1 MSDRDPVGT
10 EADKA
15 LWARFKATA
24 PAAPAAAMAP
34 VFDDDLAAWLDG
46 RLPAADAARVEAR
59 LAADPSLLDLALDAA
74 HALRAYAPAPERL
87 VVRAQALAG
96 FEAERR
102 ASPGGL
108 RAWLSGWRRSFEM
121 ALVAGA
127 FLIVCATGFSLGGG
141 FQESYASTRFEI
153 ADVVAAPY
161 TDGELGLFGD
171 LGDSQ

>member
-10 EADKA
+10 EADRA
-15 LWARFKATA
+15 LWARFKATV
-24 PAAPAAAMAP
+24 PAAPAAVMTP

-46 RLPAADAARVEAR
+46 RLSVADAARVEAR
-59 LAADPSLLDLALDAA
+59 LAADPSLLDVALDAS
-74 HALRAYAPAPERL
+74 HALRAEAPAPDRL
-87 VVRAQALAG
+87 VIRAQALAG

-102 ASPGGL
+102 RPSGGL
-108 RAWLSGWRRSFEM
+108 WTWLAGWRRSFEV

-127 FLIVCATGFSLGGG
+127 FLVVCATGFSLGGG
-141 FQESYASTRFEI
+141 FQESYASARIEI

-171 LGDSQ
+171 LGDQQ